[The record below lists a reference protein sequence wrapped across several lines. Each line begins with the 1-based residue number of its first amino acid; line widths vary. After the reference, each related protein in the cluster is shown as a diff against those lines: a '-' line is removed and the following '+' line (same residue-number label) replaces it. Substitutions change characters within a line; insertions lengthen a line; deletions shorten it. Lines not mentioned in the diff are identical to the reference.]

1 MADRGGTIE
10 QVGVVKKNSE
20 TSEAFVLLL
29 HFYSPKN
36 VILDFHIVH
45 LTCLKCSKP
54 GHDFRAILGILNQDS
69 FGGFMN

>member
-36 VILDFHIVH
+36 VILDFHIH

-54 GHDFRAILGILNQDS
+54 GHDFRAILGILNQNS